1 MEGVNSDMMKERMN
15 VYITTSRKHLA
26 YAYVSIYSLFEN
38 NTESEIYLYIVSED
52 IEEAD
57 LVNEY
62 QIADQFGHH
71 IIIIP
76 FDDEM
81 ARSFTNSSDEQHW
94 PMATMSCYWMF
105 HTLLPDD
112 VDRIMAIESDTV
124 TIGSLYDVYHVD
136 MGDAYMACPGP
147 EHKPKSHMEFVES
160 LGGQCVTFV
169 LSVYDVKRIK
179 KDFALEDIFQAD
191 SLVRRAAGRSQMEFT
206 FGILFKDHIQ
216 YIPGKES
223 CLDENREYV
232 RILGW
237 DYITET
243 EKTCKLLHFSSYE
256 DYAKPWN
263 PVELMPGYYYWWK
276 YAKKSP
282 YFREYME
289 RQWEIYSK
297 TVKDK
302 EELKK
307 NITYKNVLAVA
318 FIVFTALMAIGMA
331 VTSHSIIYG
340 TIALGTAITSLLIAV
355 AIREVLKKAD
365 NLRRKK

>member
-289 RQWEIYSK
+289 RQWEIYAISCAE
-297 TVKDK
+297 K
-302 EELKK
+302 EKLKR
-307 NITYKNVLAVA
+307 NISYRNIFGVA
-318 FIVFTALMAIGMA
+318 FFLFFVFVIIEIFFFTGRIEYIA
-331 VTSHSIIYG
+331 VTFML
-340 TIALGTAITSLLIAV
+340 ALGAFAV
-355 AIREVLKKAD
+355 TFGIRKCLMCFRCGSK
-365 NLRRKK
+365 

>member
-1 MEGVNSDMMKERMN
+1 MTRERMN

-26 YAYVSIYSLFEN
+26 YAYVAIYSLFEK
-38 NTESEIYLYIVSED
+38 NTDSEVYLYIVSED
-52 IEEAD
+52 LQESD
-57 LVNEY
+57 LTNEY
-62 QIADQFGHH
+62 EAACKFGHR

-81 ARSFTNSSDEQHW
+81 ARSYTNSCDENHW
-94 PMATMSCYWMF
+94 PMATMSCYWMC
-105 HTLLPDD
+105 HTLLPKD

-147 EHKPKSHMEFVES
+147 EHKPKSHIQFAES

-169 LSVYDVKRIK
+169 LSVYDVKRIRQ
-179 KDFALEDIFQAD
+179 DFTLEDIFKAD
-191 SLVRRAAGRSQMEFT
+191 AIVRKAAGRSQMEFT
-206 FGILFKDHIQ
+206 FGILFKDRIS
-216 YIPGKES
+216 YIPGKDS
-223 CLDENREYV
+223 CLDENREYI

-237 DYITET
+237 DYIAEA

-276 YAKKSP
+276 YAKESP
-282 YFREYME
+282 YYRDYME

-297 TVKDK
+297 SIDEKDK
-302 EELKK
+302 LKK
-307 NITYKNVLAVA
+307 NISYRNVLLAAYMLFTLFAV
-318 FIVFTALMAIGMA
+318 FLTVSIT
-331 VTSHSIIYG
+331 HSISYG
-340 TIALGTAITSLLIAV
+340 AITLVLAAAAVLLA
-355 AIREVLKKAD
+355 ALIRQVLDRLVKWWKK
-365 NLRRKK
+365 R

>member
-1 MEGVNSDMMKERMN
+1 MNNMTRERMN
-15 VYITTSRKHLA
+15 VYITTSIKHLA
-26 YAYVSIYSLFEN
+26 YAYVAIYSLFEN
-38 NTESEIYLYIVSED
+38 NTDSEVYLYIVSED
-52 IEEAD
+52 IKESD

-62 QIADQFGHH
+62 EIAEKFGHH

-76 FDDEM
+76 FDDDM
-81 ARSFTNSSDEQHW
+81 ARSYTHSIDEQHW

-124 TIGSLYDVYHVD
+124 TIGSLYDVYHTEF
-136 MGDAYMACPGP
+136 GDAYMACPGP
-147 EHKPKSHMEFVES
+147 EHKPHSHINFAES

-179 KDFALEDIFQAD
+179 QDFALEDIFKAD
-191 SLVRRAAGRSQMEFT
+191 AIVRKAAGRSQMEFT
-206 FGILFKDHIQ
+206 FGILFKDRIK

-223 CLDENREYV
+223 CLDENREYI

-237 DYITET
+237 DYIAET

-256 DYAKPWN
+256 DYGKPWN

-276 YAKKSP
+276 YAKNSP

-289 RQWEIYSK
+289 RQWEIYGR
-297 TVKDK
+297 TNREK
-302 EELKK
+302 ENLKK
-307 NITYKNVLAVA
+307 NISYRNVLLAA
-318 FIVFTALMAIGMA
+318 YVFLTALMMIFAGF
-331 VTSHSIIYG
+331 VTRRAFG
-340 TIALGTAITSLLIAV
+340 CIAV
-355 AIREVLKKAD
+355 LVLAAVSVFMAAGIRWILDVFFKWWKK
-365 NLRRKK
+365 R